1 MSKPKRICVYCAS
14 SMKVPEKYF
23 IDTKLIATQLANHG
37 HHIVYGG
44 GAVGLMGALADS
56 IIEAGGSITGV
67 MPNFMKDVEWNHPD
81 VSDMVYTE
89 TMAERKEKLIEYV
102 DVALALPGGSG
113 TYEEIMEAITLKRL
127 GQISARIIFYNQDGF
142 YDHMKAMFDRAVQDN
157 FMTKDHLSFITFE
170 SYIEGLLDTINAAS
184 EDELVDIQTAV
195 VR

>member
-1 MSKPKRICVYCAS
+1 MSKVKRICVYCAS

-23 IDTKLIATQLANHG
+23 LDTKLIATKLANHG

-56 IIEAGGSITGV
+56 ILEEGGSITGV
-67 MPNFMKDVEWNHPD
+67 MPKFMKEVEWNHPG
-81 VSDMVYTE
+81 VTDMIYTE
-89 TMAERKEKLIEYV
+89 TMAERKEKLIENV

-127 GQISARIIFYNQDGF
+127 GQISAKILFYNQDGF
-142 YDHMKAMFDRAVQDN
+142 YDPMLAMFENAVKDN
-157 FMTKDHLSFITFE
+157 FMTEKHLSAIQFE
-170 SYIEGLLDTINAAS
+170 SSVESLIETINMEAK
-184 EDELVDIQTAV
+184 DDLVDIQTAV